1 LVVGTGLLFE
11 HARDGTV
18 TKLAVSMIARD
29 LFSTASHLP
38 YVLSR
43 GFGAPDAF

>member
-1 LVVGTGLLFE
+1 MMARELFF
-11 HARDGTV
+11 T
-18 TKLAVSMIARD
+18 T
-29 LFSTASHLP
+29 FHLP